1 MALSITRLN
10 CVTLTITWRK
20 RKRWHSVPGSRCR
33 LPRLRQRNA
42 SEWPHDETSVCRGGQ
57 MTDDIVAELE
67 RWLRDYPSISTA
79 AASLLMR
86 ARDEIVQ
93 LRAEV
98 IDREGQRDALLN
110 ALRNARAE
118 PCHGPDDRWCP
129 VCG

>member
-1 MALSITRLN
+1 MRQWHKTRKDVIARLAQEFVRNGEQPMHHASDYGYSIE
-10 CVTLTITWRK
+10 
-20 RKRWHSVPGSRCR
+20 GQ
-33 LPRLRQRNA
+33 LPM
-42 SEWPHDETSVCRGGQ
+42 SEA
-57 MTDDIVAELE
+57 DDIVAELD
-67 RWLRDYPSISTA
+67 RWLGYTHFPGRVA
-79 AASLLMR
+79 LQR

-129 VCG
+129 VCGLGGDAA

>member
-1 MALSITRLN
+1 
-10 CVTLTITWRK
+10 
-20 RKRWHSVPGSRCR
+20 
-33 LPRLRQRNA
+33 
-42 SEWPHDETSVCRGGQ
+42 

-129 VCG
+129 VCGLGGDAA